1 MSSRFQDTVTG
12 MFYSFPTDDSIDTLL
27 ARFPEL
33 PKTLSST
40 LVLKP
45 TDSTAY
51 NWSNGEWVPDVVAM
65 SEIDKSNLVANAK
78 LALVKSDAVGLRCW
92 KASVPFPPEWLA
104 YDVALRAIVNGTN
117 IFATVLPAQPAYP
130 AGT

>member
-1 MSSRFQDTVTG
+1 MSSRFQDTITG
-12 MFYSFPTDDSIDTLL
+12 TFYAFPTDDSLATLL

-33 PKTLSST
+33 PKTLSSN

-45 TDSTAY
+45 TDSIAY
-51 NWSNGEWVPDVVAM
+51 NWVNGEWVPDVVAM
-65 SEIDKSNLVANAK
+65 SEIDKADLVAKAK
-78 LALVKSDAVGLRCW
+78 SALVKSDAVGLRCW

-104 YDVALRAIVNGTN
+104 YDVALRAIVNGTDTS
-117 IFATVLPAQPAYP
+117 ATVLPAQPAYP